1 MILNKYSLN
10 SKMHPHFKFETLYNK
25 FHVDFIKY
33 ALFQKLVLKLKKYYV
48 LFYIQTVW
56 PISQDI
62 VHVALENWLKFK
74 KKKFNVIKRGKSFKF
89 QIGGLIYQMKIDIYD
104 NHVCSELNFFFLE
117 KVLI

>member
-1 MILNKYSLN
+1 
-10 SKMHPHFKFETLYNK
+10 MHPHFKFETLYNK

-62 VHVALENWLKFK
+62 VHVALEN
-74 KKKFNVIKRGKSFKF
+74 
-89 QIGGLIYQMKIDIYD
+89 
-104 NHVCSELNFFFLE
+104 
-117 KVLI
+117 